1 MVQTLQGTRMGT
13 VWMMEQCRGRVMGS
27 SGVWWGTVVA
37 EAGLLSAT
45 TLMAPQ
51 GWCGLWCS
59 WRSWGQMILVK
70 LSTAPRTYVD
80 REGMAKEL
88 HKCYIHIQGYTRART
103 QSL

>member
-1 MVQTLQGTRMGT
+1 
-13 VWMMEQCRGRVMGS
+13 MGS

-45 TLMAPQ
+45 TLMVPQ

-88 HKCYIHIQGYTRART
+88 HKCYNHIQGYTRART